1 MECLNDVRP
10 SLRSAGIPVEC
21 LHATPFVVRIVKA
34 TPTRSDHIAVT
45 LKEQGFSPRQ
55 RHNC

>member
-1 MECLNDVRP
+1 
-10 SLRSAGIPVEC
+10 VER
-21 LHATPFVVRIVKA
+21 LHATPFVVHIVKA